1 LLIKRGDAEARNVRA
16 KVRYGDDEQI
26 VERENVAVD
35 GESLVFVFHDALADY
50 QMEYAEREQRN
61 HMASTMGWSAAS
73 ISAGGINTHPVN
85 ERIEWVTPLGVP
97 NLRTE
102 RKLTT
107 FSVYFRH
114 R

>member
-61 HMASTMGWSAAS
+61 HMASTMGWSAPVSAQAVSTPIRSMSGSSGSRRWVSRICRQNAS
-73 ISAGGINTHPVN
+73 
-85 ERIEWVTPLGVP
+85 
-97 NLRTE
+97 
-102 RKLTT
+102 
-107 FSVYFRH
+107 
-114 R
+114 